1 MRRIAL
7 FVAGVA
13 IVAGCSESTAPTKPT
28 DQLNFL
34 RLAPTA
40 PAYLNASDSF
50 WAVKGSSRSIRIY
63 FVDST
68 PMMRF
73 SVPSSAL
80 LQWPNGTPFAVGDS
94 VLIHVTVIDPVHMI
108 VQFEPSGLVF
118 SASDPA
124 HIRFYIAEA
133 DDDVND
139 DGQVNAADT
148 TATLMLHLW
157 RQESAGLPWMEL
169 TTIVNIDDDEVD
181 ADILG
186 FTNYALAF

>member
-7 FVAGVA
+7 FVAAVA
-13 IVAGCSESTAPTKPT
+13 LAAGCSDSTAPSKPT

-40 PAYLNASDSF
+40 PAYLNATDSF

-73 SVPSSAL
+73 SVPSAAL
-80 LQWPNGTPFAVGDS
+80 LQWPNGTPFAAGDS

-118 SASDPA
+118 SAANPA
-124 HIRFYIAEA
+124 HIRFYIDEA

-139 DGQVNAADT
+139 DGDVDEEDT
-148 TATLMLHLW
+148 TLTQSLHLW
-157 RQESAGLPWMEL
+157 RQESTGLPWL
-169 TTIVNIDDDEVD
+169 QLSTNVNVDDDEVD

-186 FTNYALAF
+186 FTNYALAY